1 MSINLSIPSANVFTG
16 ITADVTRVAT
26 ICNTRRQ
33 DTIRLLWIK
42 YILPKV
48 LTETFL
54 KGVITSDAF
63 LTVFRFEIPAEFD
76 TSIPWNTYSHV
87 AAYQNL
93 QQIADKRVELRF
105 VPWQIRFEFAQE
117 THSRLLDTTVEF
129 ENELAE
135 VFKKAGWRFWRTK
148 SGFVMAPSELF
159 DVVRSIAETYTAW
172 VKLVDFPG
180 AGFDEFKVE
189 GDENDLATR
198 KRANAFSDMPKL
210 EDGADQKVGGS
221 NAAAVNAV
229 GRNA

>member
-1 MSINLSIPSANVFTG
+1 MSININIPSPNAFTG

-33 DTIRLLWIK
+33 DTIRLLWVK

-54 KGVITSDAF
+54 RGVITNEAF
-63 LTVFRFEIPAEFD
+63 LSVFRFEIPADVD
-76 TSIPWNTYSHV
+76 TSIPWNTFSHV

-93 QQIADKRVELRF
+93 QQLADKRVELRF
-105 VPWQIRFEFAQE
+105 VPWQIRFEFAPE
-117 THSRLLDTTVEF
+117 THSRLLDTTADF

-172 VKLVDFPG
+172 TKLVDFQG

-189 GDENDLATR
+189 GDENDVLTR

-210 EDGADQKVGGS
+210 EGDGDQKVGGS

>member
-1 MSINLSIPSANVFTG
+1 MSININIPSPNAFTG

-33 DTIRLLWIK
+33 DTIRLLWVK

-54 KGVITSDAF
+54 RGVITNEALLS
-63 LTVFRFEIPAEFD
+63 VFRFEIPADVD
-76 TSIPWNTYSHV
+76 TSIPWNTFSHV

-93 QQIADKRVELRF
+93 QQLADKRVELRF
-105 VPWQIRFEFAQE
+105 VPWQIRFEFAPE
-117 THSRLLDTTVEF
+117 THSRLLDTTADF

-172 VKLVDFPG
+172 TKLVDFQG

-189 GDENDLATR
+189 GDENDVLTR

-210 EDGADQKVGGS
+210 EDGADQNVGGS
-221 NAAAVNAV
+221 NAAAVNEV